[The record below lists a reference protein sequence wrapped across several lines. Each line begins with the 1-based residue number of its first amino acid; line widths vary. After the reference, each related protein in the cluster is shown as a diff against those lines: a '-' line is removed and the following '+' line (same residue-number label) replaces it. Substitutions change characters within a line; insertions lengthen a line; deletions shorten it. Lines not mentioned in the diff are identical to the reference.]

1 MPVEIWFRDSLQTE
15 ILEGNITQLVN
26 DLNVA
31 AANGKQFAILT
42 DAHGKGVMVETR
54 NIIKARDIEGNG
66 GHAFIGG

>member
-15 ILEGNITQLVN
+15 ILEGNLTQLVN

-31 AANGKQFAILT
+31 AANGKQFAIFMDT
-42 DAHGKGVMVETR
+42 DGKGVMVETR
-54 NIIKARDIEGNG
+54 NITKAREIEGSG

>member
-15 ILEGNITQLVN
+15 ILEGNLTQLVN

-31 AANGKQFAILT
+31 AANGKQFAILM
-42 DAHGKGVMVETR
+42 DAEGRGVMVETR
-54 NIIKARDIEGNG
+54 NIIKARDIDATS

>member
-15 ILEGNITQLVN
+15 ILEGNLTQLVN

-31 AANGKQFAILT
+31 AANGKQFAILM
-42 DAHGKGVMVETR
+42 DADGRGVMVETR
-54 NIIKARDIEGNG
+54 NIIKARDIEGSG